1 MSTPPE
7 MTPTPVNPE
16 VSADD
21 RLWVLLS
28 FLLTPLLPLITL
40 FLDDKKNNPFIKYH
54 NVPALILGL
63 AEAVVGGILSFIPV
77 IGCLTPFL
85 WIINLLLAL
94 KANKGVNVDIPI
106 ITDFSKRQGW
116 S

>member
-1 MSTPPE
+1 MTTPPE
-7 MTPTPVNPE
+7 MTPTSVNPE

-40 FLDDKKNNPFIKYH
+40 FLEDKKNRAFIKYH
-54 NVPALILGL
+54 NVPALILGV
-63 AEAVVGGILSFIPV
+63 AEGVVAFILSFIPFV
-77 IGCLTPFL
+77 GCLTPLL

-106 ITDFSKRQGW
+106 ITDFSKKQGW

>member
-1 MSTPPE
+1 MSTPSE
-7 MTPTPVNPE
+7 VTPTPVTPE

-21 RLWVLLS
+21 RLWVLLC

-40 FLDDKKNNPFIKYH
+40 FLEDKKDKPFIKYH
-54 NVPALILGL
+54 NVPALILGV
-63 AEAVVGGILSFIPV
+63 AEGVVAVILSFIPIV
-77 IGCLTPFL
+77 GCLTPFL

-94 KANKGVNVDIPI
+94 KANKGVNVDIPV
-106 ITDFSKRQGW
+106 ITDFSKKQGW